1 LAFPTRWL
9 SSGNK
14 AKESI
19 VLYKKQEEK
28 RMKIA
33 NLLLIMLV
41 LITSAC
47 SSIQSSGG
55 TLPIPSEWKLV
66 SIGNA
71 GAEAPVV
78 EGSSIILKFDV
89 DGQAS
94 GTGGCNSY
102 GAKYEAQGHNLV
114 FKEFISTMMACVDE
128 QVNQQESQYFAA
140 LQAATKFEILGDNLI
155 IYYDDGQSQL
165 NFTKQ

>member
-1 LAFPTRWL
+1 
-9 SSGNK
+9 
-14 AKESI
+14 
-19 VLYKKQEEK
+19 
-28 RMKIA
+28 MKIA
-33 NLLLIMLV
+33 NFLLITLV
-41 LITSAC
+41 LVTSAC

-55 TLPIPSEWKLV
+55 TLPVPSEWKLV
-66 SIGNA
+66 SIGKA

-78 EGSSIILKFDV
+78 EGTAITLKFDV

-102 GAKYEAQGHNLV
+102 GTKYEAQGHNLA
-114 FKEFISTMMACVDE
+114 FKELISTMMACVDE
-128 QVNQQESQYFAA
+128 QINQQESQYFAA
-140 LQAATKFEILGDNLI
+140 LQAATKYETSGDNLI